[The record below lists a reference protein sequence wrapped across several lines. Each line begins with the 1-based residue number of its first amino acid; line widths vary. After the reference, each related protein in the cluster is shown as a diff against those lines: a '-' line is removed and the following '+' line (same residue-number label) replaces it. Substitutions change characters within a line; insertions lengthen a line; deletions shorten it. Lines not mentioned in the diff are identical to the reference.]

1 MITQEDVVAIADLVE
16 RKVLEGQE
24 AVRQEFYG
32 AIQQLI
38 NNQTAL
44 AEMVA
49 MRQGQGEVVTALA
62 HEFWQRSIMREAER
76 VQAQLDSAWEEMKPS
91 ETVQAEPEPHPDLPP
106 EEIGRQLRMTHKQC
120 PDCNSPDA
128 DAIYRLAGGEFCR
141 NPWHGF

>member
-49 MRQGQGEVVTALA
+49 VRQGQGEVATMLA
-62 HEFWQRSIMREAER
+62 HEFWQRSIMQEAQR
-76 VQAQLDSAWEEMKPS
+76 VQAQLDAAWEEMKPS
-91 ETVQAEPEPHPDLPP
+91 ETVQAEPEPVQARP
-106 EEIGRQLRMTHKQC
+106 TQC
-120 PDCNSPDA
+120 PDCQSRDES
-128 DAIYRLAGGEFCR
+128 AIYRLQDGTFCH
-141 NPWHGF
+141 NSWHGF

>member
-38 NNQTAL
+38 SNQTAL

-49 MRQGQGEVVTALA
+49 MRQGQGEVATMLA
-62 HEFWQRSIMREAER
+62 HEFWQRSIMQEAQR
-76 VQAQLDSAWEEMKPS
+76 VQAQLDAAWEEMKPS
-91 ETVQAEPEPHPDLPP
+91 EAVQAEPEPEP
-106 EEIGRQLRMTHKQC
+106 ESRCPMCGSDNRDKALRVTSTGYI
-120 PDCNSPDA
+120 CNST
-128 DAIYRLAGGEFCR
+128 
-141 NPWHGF
+141 WH

>member
-49 MRQGQGEVVTALA
+49 VRQGQGEVATMLA
-62 HEFWQRSIMREAER
+62 HEFWQRSIMAEAQR
-76 VQAQLDSAWEEMKPS
+76 VQAQLDAAWEEMKPS
-91 ETVQAEPEPHPDLPP
+91 ETVQAELPIDVLP
-106 EEIGRQLRMTHKQC
+106 RQC
-120 PDCNSPDA
+120 PMCYSDNPDVA
-128 DAIYRLAGGEFCR
+128 YKVR
-141 NPWHGF
+141 NEYGVHICDHSWHATD